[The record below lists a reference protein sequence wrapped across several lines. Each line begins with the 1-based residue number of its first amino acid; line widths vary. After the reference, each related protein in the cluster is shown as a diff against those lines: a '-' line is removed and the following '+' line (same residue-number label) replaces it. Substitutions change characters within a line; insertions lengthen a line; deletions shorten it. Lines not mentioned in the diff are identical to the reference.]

1 MASSIYRSRSVWS
14 WALYDFANSSY
25 TTLVIT
31 FIYATYFTQAMVEDA
46 NRGTLLWSNAIT
58 VTALIVAL
66 ISPFAGAIA
75 DRGGYRKRFLLAAT
89 VICVGGTALL
99 FSLQPGQI
107 FLALA
112 LVTVTN
118 VMFEMGHVFYNAYLP
133 ELAPPDKMG
142 SVSGLGWGL
151 GYIGGLICLAV
162 ALVFFIQTD
171 TPIFGLPK
179 DGTHVRAT
187 NILVA
192 AWFGLFSIPLFLF
205 VKDQSVKQTV
215 PASVA
220 VREAAK
226 QLKQTFGELRNYK
239 QIVRFLVAR
248 LVYNDGLVTIFAFG
262 GIYAA
267 ETFGFETSDVIIFGI
282 ALNLAAGL
290 GAFVFGFVDD
300 KIGAKPTIYISLGL
314 LILATILAVTTTSL
328 TVFWISGILVGLSAG
343 PNQSAS
349 RSLMG
354 RLVPPDK
361 VNEFFGFFAFS
372 GKLTSFMGPLLVGQF
387 TYLFASQRIGVATVL
402 IFFIVGIFLLMRVR
416 ETDQYHPHV
425 EA

>member
-1 MASSIYRSRSVWS
+1 MAASIYRSRSVWS
-14 WALYDFANSSY
+14 WALYDFANSSF

-31 FIYATYFTQAMVEDA
+31 FIYATYFTQGMVDDA

-58 VTALIVAL
+58 ATALIVAL

-75 DRGGYRKRFLLAAT
+75 DRGGYRKRFLFIAT
-89 VICVGGTALL
+89 TICVAGTASL
-99 FSLQPGQI
+99 FWVQPGQI
-107 FLALA
+107 LLALA

-133 ELAPPDKMG
+133 QLAPPDKMG

-151 GYIGGLICLAV
+151 GYIGGLLALGV

-187 NILVA
+187 NLLVA
-192 AWFGLFSIPLFLF
+192 VWYGLFSLPLFFF
-205 VKDQSVKQTV
+205 VKDRAATSTV
-215 PASVA
+215 SAGVA
-220 VREAAK
+220 VREAAA
-226 QLKQTFGELRNYK
+226 QLKQTFAELRSYK

-267 ETFGFETSDVIIFGI
+267 ETFGFATADVIVFGI

-290 GAFVFGFVDD
+290 GAILFGFIDD
-300 KIGAKPTIYISLGL
+300 KIGAKITIYISLGL
-314 LILATILAVTTTSL
+314 LILATILAVTTTSI

-372 GKLTSFMGPLLVGQF
+372 GKVTSFLGPLLVGQF
-387 TYLFASQRIGVATVL
+387 TYLFA
-402 IFFIVGIFLLMRVR
+402 
-416 ETDQYHPHV
+416 
-425 EA
+425 